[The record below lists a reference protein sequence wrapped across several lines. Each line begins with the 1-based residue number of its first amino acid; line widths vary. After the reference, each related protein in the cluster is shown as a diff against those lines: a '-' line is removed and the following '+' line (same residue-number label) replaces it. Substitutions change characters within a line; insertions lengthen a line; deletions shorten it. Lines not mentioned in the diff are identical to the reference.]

1 MVKGVNK
8 KIIEINNPQS
18 IFFEK
23 AVFYLKPNVVT
34 LHESVS
40 GMEISRMIQALE
52 EDIPK
57 PVHRFN
63 IGRTVILLLIITALA
78 GIAFAVLR

>member
-34 LHESVS
+34 LPESVS

-52 EDIPK
+52 ADIPK

-63 IGRTVILLLIITALA
+63 IGRTVILLLIIAALA